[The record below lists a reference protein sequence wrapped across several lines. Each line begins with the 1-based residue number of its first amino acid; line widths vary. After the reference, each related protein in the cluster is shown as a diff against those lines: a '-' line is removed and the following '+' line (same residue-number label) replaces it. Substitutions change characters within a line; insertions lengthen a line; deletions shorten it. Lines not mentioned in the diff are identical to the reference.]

1 MIPSSE
7 LHLLKQDNTIP
18 GNRKDGFRYHHLKFV
33 IVATPL
39 YLWLEL
45 SFGVRLL
52 DNIGGQIIS
61 QDTIAIEHWG
71 RLISG
76 LAVSLLFLSGWIN
89 LCERMNRPW
98 HERIIVGILIS
109 IACIVLTW
117 WGQARV
123 IDFYISRSAAE
134 ISTALRVLA
143 VTIIIGFLIIRYWI
157 HYALI
162 TKKLPYARMVIGLL
176 VIFAIGHVVMHF
188 MLNALPSTKQ
198 NLGLER
204 QQAATLTLVRRGLEE
219 AIYTLPGIPRPRE
232 DELLGAENKAFLA
245 LFPIFGSVFDQAVF
259 AKDRPFLIKELMY
272 RDWDKE
278 FGERAFNAFT
288 DTVVQLRDFYDTE
301 YRTGARDL
309 PDGTTLPAKLD
320 WNSFAAHPG
329 TLRYLRMS
337 LGCFDCQFKVGM
349 DRKAFGRELHLWNQA
364 SNVKQAIQTFE
375 SPEHFQEGRDGE
387 RAARAYWVPIWALL
401 FSIVGAFTHL
411 FKMIFTITE
420 YAHRMTFHRV
430 RAADSPLADQVIANS
445 RYVTAAVVFGMA
457 LIIYFSENRITGH
470 PKYVEFR
477 PTMFQTHP
485 IAGALAAH
493 WTVNAQ
499 GFLYPFTSKLRPHWL
514 TFNSDPLAHVPLVS
528 RWVSDEY

>member
-18 GNRKDGFRYHHLKFV
+18 GNRKDGFRYHHLMFV

-259 AKDRPFLIKELMY
+259 AKDRPFLIKELM
-272 RDWDKE
+272 
-278 FGERAFNAFT
+278 
-288 DTVVQLRDFYDTE
+288 
-301 YRTGARDL
+301 
-309 PDGTTLPAKLD
+309 
-320 WNSFAAHPG
+320 
-329 TLRYLRMS
+329 
-337 LGCFDCQFKVGM
+337 
-349 DRKAFGRELHLWNQA
+349 
-364 SNVKQAIQTFE
+364 
-375 SPEHFQEGRDGE
+375 
-387 RAARAYWVPIWALL
+387 
-401 FSIVGAFTHL
+401 
-411 FKMIFTITE
+411 
-420 YAHRMTFHRV
+420 
-430 RAADSPLADQVIANS
+430 
-445 RYVTAAVVFGMA
+445 
-457 LIIYFSENRITGH
+457 
-470 PKYVEFR
+470 
-477 PTMFQTHP
+477 
-485 IAGALAAH
+485 
-493 WTVNAQ
+493 
-499 GFLYPFTSKLRPHWL
+499 
-514 TFNSDPLAHVPLVS
+514 
-528 RWVSDEY
+528 